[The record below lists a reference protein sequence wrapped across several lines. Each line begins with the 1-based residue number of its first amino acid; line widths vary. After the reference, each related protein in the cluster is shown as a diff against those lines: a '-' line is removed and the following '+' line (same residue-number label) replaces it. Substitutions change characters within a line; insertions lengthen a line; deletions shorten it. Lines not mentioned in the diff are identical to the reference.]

1 MKWLVTAGPTRE
13 HWDPVRFLSNRSSGR
28 MGYAIGEAARAFG
41 AVTLVSGPVALP
53 VPAGVELVRVV
64 SAAEMA
70 EAVWSRFDEADVV
83 VMAAAVCDFRPK
95 QVATEKWK
103 KDSAPRVIELEPTP
117 DILAE
122 CGRRKRRQVLV
133 GFAVET
139 EQLEERAWEKLRRK
153 NLDWIVANEATA
165 FEAET
170 NRVVL
175 LGADGSREEFPEL
188 PKDELARRLVAR
200 WVRRS

>member
-28 MGYAIGEAARAFG
+28 MGYAIAEAARAYG
-41 AVTLVSGPVALP
+41 TVTLVSGPVMLP
-53 VPAGVELVRVV
+53 VPVGVELVRVV
-64 SAAEMA
+64 SAQEMA
-70 EAVWSRFDEADVV
+70 HAVWSRFDEVDIV
-83 VMAAAVCDFRPK
+83 VMAAAVCDFRPREMVTQK
-95 QVATEKWK
+95 RK
-103 KDSAPRVIELEPTP
+103 KDEAPRVIELEPTP

-139 EQLEERAWEKLRRK
+139 ERLEEQAREKLRRK

-165 FEAET
+165 FESPT
-170 NRVVL
+170 NRIVL
-175 LGADGSREEFPEL
+175 LGADGTREVFPEL
-188 PKDELARRLVAR
+188 VKEELARRLVAR
-200 WVRRS
+200 WAQRS